1 MQKTNIDQLNNLV
14 NQKAT
19 LMGWVQSRRN
29 LGKIVFLNLRDA
41 FGNVQVVLSLKELD
55 DQSIKQLE
63 KIRNEFVIS
72 VEGVVRLR
80 QGKEKKDNLTIND
93 VEIQAEQIKVLAESI
108 TPPFDLNNEQ
118 QQVKEESRFKYR
130 YLDLRRSCLHHNL
143 MLRHQVVTAMR
154 QFFNQRQFLEIETPI
169 LTKGTP
175 EGAREYVVPAR
186 LFPGKAYVLPQSPQ
200 QFKQLLMIAGFER
213 YYQLARCF
221 RDEDTRGDRQPE
233 FTQFDLEMSF
243 VEQEDILQLIEQMF
257 VQLIEQINSLSN
269 LSKKITKT
277 PFSHLTYAQAME
289 KYQTDKPDL
298 RQDKNNPNELAFTWI
313 TEIPLFQYSEE
324 EKKIVAGHH
333 PFTMPDQ
340 RDLDL
345 LDKDPLKVRSLS
357 YDLVLNGYEIG
368 GGSVRINQPAL
379 QQNIFQILRLSN
391 KDIQERFGHLL
402 TALSYGAPPHGGIAL
417 GIDRLIMILA
427 NQPNIR
433 EVIAFPKTTDGR
445 DLMVGAPAEIEH
457 KIIK

>member
-1 MQKTNIDQLNNLV
+1 M
-14 NQKAT
+14 
-19 LMGWVQSRRN
+19 
-29 LGKIVFLNLRDA
+29 
-41 FGNVQVVLSLKELD
+41 
-55 DQSIKQLE
+55 
-63 KIRNEFVIS
+63 
-72 VEGVVRLR
+72 
-80 QGKEKKDNLTIND
+80 
-93 VEIQAEQIKVLAESI
+93 
-108 TPPFDLNNEQ
+108 
-118 QQVKEESRFKYR
+118 
-130 YLDLRRSCLHHNL
+130 
-143 MLRHQVVTAMR
+143 TAMR